1 MALEQSFTA
10 FFKPL
15 RHYVHISTA
24 QAAIIS
30 VALVLGLT
38 ACSSGTKRIE
48 PAPLAANV
56 PLIGVKQVWAAR
68 MGEQLGSVAPTVV
81 GNLLVMSSVDGTVA
95 TVDGATGRD
104 LWRTSL
110 GEVLSTGAGSD
121 GQKAAVVTRSN
132 DVVVLEAAK
141 TLWRAKLSAQV
152 FTTPLVAG
160 GRVFVLAADRSVTA
174 FDATTG
180 RKLWTQQRPSE
191 PLVLKQPGTLMA
203 VGDTLVAG
211 VSGRLVGLN
220 PNNGSLRWEAPIA
233 SPRGTNDIERLV
245 DIVARNSRTSDV
257 VCARAFQSAV
267 GCVNAARGTV
277 LWTRPANSADGVHGD
292 DALIVGTESDGKV
305 IAWRSAD
312 GERAWTNER
321 LQYRDLTAP
330 LVLSR
335 SIVLGDSTGLV
346 HFLSREDGSALTRL
360 PTDSSGVSAGPVLAG
375 ETLVVVTR
383 SGGVYG
389 FAPE

>member
-10 FFKPL
+10 FLKPL
-15 RHYVHISTA
+15 RQYVQVSTA
-24 QAAIIS
+24 QAAIICI
-30 VALVLGLT
+30 AFLLGLS
-38 ACSSGTKRIE
+38 ACSSSTKRIE
-48 PAPLAANV
+48 PAALAPNV

-68 MGEQLGSVAPTVV
+68 MGEQLGRVAPTVV

-104 LWRTSL
+104 VWRASL
-110 GEVLSTGAGSD
+110 GEALSTGAGSD

-141 TLWRAKLSAQV
+141 TLWRTKLSAQV

-174 FDATTG
+174 FDAATG

-245 DIVARNSRTSDV
+245 DIVARNSRTGDV

-292 DALIVGTESDGKV
+292 DTLIVGTESDGKV

-312 GERAWTNER
+312 GERAWANER
-321 LQYRDLTAP
+321 LQHRELTSP

-346 HFLSREDGSALTRL
+346 HFLSREDGSPLTRL

-383 SGGVYG
+383 GGGVYG